1 MLAILPVLRTVA
13 AMPALVLALRAC
25 MSVPCQLS
33 PANCLPP
40 LLQDPIYVG
49 GKHRRVR
56 GDAYFEL
63 VDELL
68 MAVRRRYGSSGK

>member
-1 MLAILPVLRTVA
+1 
-13 AMPALVLALRAC
+13 MPAHLLNSLHAC
-25 MSVPCQLS
+25 MPVPC
-33 PANCLPP
+33 NCRLPNVFLP

-68 MAVRRRYGSSGK
+68 MAVRRRYGSSGE